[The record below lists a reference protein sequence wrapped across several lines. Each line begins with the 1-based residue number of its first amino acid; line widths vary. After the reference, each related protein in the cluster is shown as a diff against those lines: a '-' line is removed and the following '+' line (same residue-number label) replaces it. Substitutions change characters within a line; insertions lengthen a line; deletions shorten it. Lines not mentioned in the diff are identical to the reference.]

1 MNESTLTQ
9 LKILVEQ
16 AVRPVR
22 ASLARKRIMREELL
36 VHVSGVF
43 EEEFARL
50 GEERAALGRTA
61 LRFGN
66 PADVAGQ
73 LQASV
78 PAGDRIRQFWEGP
91 PGESTLRT
99 ASRLAGVTTVLAL
112 VTFAAALLAAGG
124 VSPWS
129 REALTTGVPVVLAL
143 PLYLFGLAFL
153 TGGMEKALHGPGGRS
168 WLRVAPV
175 AAGSVLLTVLC
186 VACVSWPAWPADG
199 DPLGAV
205 LVVGGLAAHSVVFA
219 GFLAQS
225 SAARRRY
232 HEEWGRLPIEM
243 PS

>member
-1 MNESTLTQ
+1 MNEFTLTQ

-22 ASLARKRIMREELL
+22 ASFARKRIMREELL
-36 VHVSGVF
+36 IHVSGVF
-43 EEEFARL
+43 EEEGARL
-50 GEERAALGRTA
+50 GDDRAALERTA

-112 VTFAAALLAAGG
+112 VTFAALSAAGG

-153 TGGMEKALHGPGGRS
+153 TDGMEKALHGPGGRS

-175 AAGSVLLTVLC
+175 AAGSLLLAVLC

-199 DPLGAV
+199 DQLGAV
-205 LVVGGLAAHSVVFA
+205 LVAGGLAAHSVVFA

-225 SAARRRY
+225 SAARRRS
-232 HEEWGRLPIEM
+232 HEEWGRLPIEV